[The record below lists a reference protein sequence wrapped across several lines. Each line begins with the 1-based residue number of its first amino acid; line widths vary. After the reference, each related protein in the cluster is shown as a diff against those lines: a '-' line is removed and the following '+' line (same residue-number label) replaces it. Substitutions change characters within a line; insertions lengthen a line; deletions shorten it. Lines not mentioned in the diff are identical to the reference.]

1 VRISELSRRSGVPVP
16 TIKFYLRENLLPAGE
31 RTGRNQADYG
41 DEHLRRLKFVRALVD
56 VGGLSIAAV
65 RDVLGALDSSDL
77 VTHNALGVVQRSL
90 GPADD
95 ADEDVKARDQA
106 LAFLA
111 RRGWERMADDPA
123 VRTLSG
129 VLATAREL
137 GHDRFEE
144 LLDPYADACEAVAR
158 RDLDHAL
165 WNTEVDDVLESLVVG
180 MVLGDAA
187 LVALRRLAQRNAS
200 ARLLGEE

>member
-65 RDVLGALDSSDL
+65 RDVIGALDSSDL
-77 VTHNALGVVQRSL
+77 VTHNVLGVVQRSL
-90 GPADD
+90 GPADEPV
-95 ADEDVKARDQA
+95 EDVKAHDQA
-106 LAFLA
+106 LAFLT
-111 RRGWERMADDPA
+111 RRGWDRMADDPA
-123 VRTLSG
+123 VRTLTG
-129 VLATAREL
+129 VLAAAREL
-137 GHDRFEE
+137 GHDRFFE
-144 LLDPYADACEAVAR
+144 LLDRYADACEAIAG
-158 RDLDHAL
+158 RDLDYVLRNSA
-165 WNTEVDDVLESLVVG
+165 VDDVLESMVVG

-187 LVALRRLAQRNAS
+187 LVALRRLAQRDAS
-200 ARLLGEE
+200 AQLLGEE